1 MGERKVLNFYVPPD
15 FDASI
20 IPRQK
25 RDKNRTCEVR
35 TMLPFSMR
43 CNTCGEYLYRG
54 KKFTARKETVQG
66 EDYMGIRK
74 FRFYIKC
81 SVCSAE
87 VVFKT
92 DPKNSDYEMESGGS
106 RNFEVWREDAEVATA
121 LEKEREE
128 EEKVDAMKAL
138 ENRTVDNKQE
148 MDVLD
153 ALDEIKAINQRHERI
168 DTDALIGALTSSSS
182 SSSSSASVLL
192 PSGITAADEE
202 LVKSIKFRSKAGP
215 GANGILK
222 ALPDSDDDEQDPS
235 DAARAA
241 GTGSGSGSLAAQVLH
256 AVAAKSAESEVAPPP
271 AVLIKKKAKR
281 ADDGNAPNDGAK
293 KQKTA
298 ATAATTVPASAA
310 AAVPSGL
317 GLGSLLAYGSDDD

>member
-25 RDKNRTCEVR
+25 RDRNRTCEVR

-43 CNTCGEYLYRG
+43 CSTCGEYLYRG
-54 KKFTARKETVQG
+54 KKFTARKETVLG
-66 EDYMGIRK
+66 EEYMGIRK

-81 SVCSAE
+81 SVCSASI
-87 VVFKT
+87 VFKT

-106 RNFEVWREDAEVATA
+106 RNFEVWRDDAEVVDA
-121 LEKEREE
+121 LDKEREE
-128 EEKVDAMKAL
+128 EDKVDAMKAL

-168 DTDALIGALTSSSS
+168 DTEALIGALSSSS
-182 SSSSSASVLL
+182 SSGSAVLL
-192 PSGITAADEE
+192 PSGLTAADEE
-202 LVKSIKFRSKAGP
+202 LVKSIKFRNQG
-215 GANGILK
+215 GQRGGILK
-222 ALPDSDDDEQDPS
+222 ALPDSDDEEADLKVPGG
-235 DAARAA
+235 ANA
-241 GTGSGSGSLAAQVLH
+241 GATGPGGGGLAAQVLD
-256 AVAAKSAESEVAPPP
+256 AVVKSAAAAAGESVVAPPP
-271 AVLIKKKAKR
+271 AMLIKKRVKR
-281 ADDGNAPNDGAK
+281 TDDGGANVMDGVK

-298 ATAATTVPASAA
+298 SAPPAAPVASA
-310 AAVPSGL
+310 PSS
-317 GLGSLLAYGSDDD
+317 LGSLLAYGSDDD